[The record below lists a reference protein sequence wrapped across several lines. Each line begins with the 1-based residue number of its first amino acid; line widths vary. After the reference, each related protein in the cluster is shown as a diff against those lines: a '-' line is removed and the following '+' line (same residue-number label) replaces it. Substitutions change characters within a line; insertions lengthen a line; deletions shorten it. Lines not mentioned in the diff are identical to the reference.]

1 MLVTGRCNFIMPLFS
16 SKFLKHCILGPLTD
30 IYEVTKHAA
39 VLDPLSRAEEGEP
52 VLLSSV
58 SPSLFVVLGAVSAS
72 VILLT
77 VVMAALYVRYVVEL
91 QTKVCEDFTIM
102 EKTPI
107 RAFSWLKVPTSTSA
121 FTFKT
126 LLRHGV
132 GYNERFLKPPVPYDN
147 CVGGPTSCLLTRFRR
162 PFSIVS

>member
-1 MLVTGRCNFIMPLFS
+1 MPLFS

-91 QTKVCEDFTIM
+91 QTNEG
-102 EKTPI
+102 
-107 RAFSWLKVPTSTSA
+107 
-121 FTFKT
+121 
-126 LLRHGV
+126 LRLFAKISYYAKLALSHG
-132 GYNERFLKPPVPYDN
+132 K
-147 CVGGPTSCLLTRFRR
+147 
-162 PFSIVS
+162 